1 MDNLISWVLRAMVI
15 LATAYLVPGFVV
27 SGFIGALV
35 LVLVLSLLNVLI
47 KPILF
52 LLTLPINIL
61 TLGLFTFII
70 NAIVLQLAM
79 KVVPGVG
86 SDSFK
91 TTLIATLVMSLMSM
105 AVGRLIGK

>member
-1 MDNLISWVLRAMVI
+1 MDNLISWLLRAMVI
-15 LATAYLVPGFVV
+15 MATAYLVPGFVV
-27 SGFIGALV
+27 SGFMGALV
-35 LVLVLSLLNVLI
+35 LVLVLSLLNILV

-79 KVVPGVG
+79 RVVPGVG

-91 TTLIATLVMSLMSM
+91 TTLIATLVMSLLSM
-105 AVGRLIGK
+105 AVGKMIGK